1 MMSYAIIKFARPTY
15 MTKVRI
21 IYNMI
26 ETERERNRSSEKRVI
41 GVSQNEWKRMGR
53 ADWMYHTFE
62 KDT

>member
-1 MMSYAIIKFARPTY
+1 MSYAIIKFARPTH

-41 GVSQNEWKRMGR
+41 GVS
-53 ADWMYHTFE
+53 
-62 KDT
+62 